1 MTTTRKCLLLLLLG
15 ALLSGLFHFQIVR
28 KAVVDLTVKTDAR
41 TTLKIYWIQEGEPFT
56 EKRMARIVLK
66 PGRQQYSF
74 RIGDLARIDSIR
86 IDPSDEKPA
95 QVTLKEVRIGQQ
107 GYSPI
112 TLQGREDL
120 TQLEVLEGV
129 EEVILEEEGITIVP
143 AGIDPQ
149 LLFSLPPL
157 SPKPEILSEAPRI
170 IFIFLL
176 VLCLAFLPSSVFA
189 GYKYIPYLVVVVLTL
204 AAVMAF
210 ISKNNM
216 HPDEYVHVAA
226 AEYYQ
231 DHILPPRIGSPEII
245 NTYSV
250 YGVSRLHSGE
260 IVYLIAGKFMKILE
274 PLHFDP
280 YLTLRLFNLLL
291 LAGLMVFAMG
301 SNDFRL
307 MALPLLISPQIWYVF
322 SYFNSDGFALFIALL
337 TGYQIAVPSSMF
349 HRYVE
354 NRSEGRA
361 FPYAVTL
368 GFLFGLLLLLK
379 QNYYFF
385 CMYLFLYF
393 VWKVIF
399 EKFPLRKENIVR
411 IGVIA
416 VLGVSLFGIFRVA
429 DYAVNDFEK
438 EQKLLEAR
446 ENFAHE
452 LFRPSTPLH
461 LKHAH
466 LQMKERGT
474 TLKYFILIDRWA
486 EKSFW
491 TSFGVY
497 GYTAITAQYAYY
509 DLVRICGALFLAL
522 VIVWTCVRGGLSGN
536 TLLGITLLSF
546 LALVVVALYLAWTD
560 NFQAQ
565 GRYFLPLIAMFSI
578 LLYKTERLLPR
589 IFFQPLLVVLFIL
602 SLYSFIFVGL
612 YDVAMYA
619 NCL

>member
-28 KAVVDLTVKTDAR
+28 KAVVDLSVRTDAR
-41 TTLKIYWIQEGEPFT
+41 TTLKIYWVQEGEPFT

-66 PGRQQYSF
+66 PGRQHYSL

-120 TQLEVLEGV
+120 AQLEVLEDV

-143 AGIDPQ
+143 AGTDPQ

-157 SPKPEILSEAPRI
+157 SPKPDILSEVPRI

-189 GYKYIPYLVVVVLTL
+189 GYNYIPYLIVVVVTL

-231 DHILPPRIGSPEII
+231 DHNLPPRIGSPEIS

-274 PLHFDP
+274 PFHFDP

-301 SNDFRL
+301 SSDFRL

-337 TGYQIAVPSSMF
+337 AGYQLAVPNSMF
-349 HRYVE
+349 HGYVA
-354 NRSEGRA
+354 NRSGGRT
-361 FPYAVTL
+361 FPYAVAL
-368 GFLFGLLLLLK
+368 GFLFALLLLLK

-385 CMYLFLYF
+385 YLYLFLYF

-399 EKFPLRKENIVR
+399 EKFPLHKENIVR

-416 VLGVSLFGIFRVA
+416 VIGVSLFGIFRVV

-452 LFRPSTPLH
+452 LFKPSTPLQR
-461 LKHAH
+461 KHAH

-474 TLKYFILIDRWA
+474 TLKYFIQIDRWP

-509 DLVRICGALFLAL
+509 DLVRICGVLFMGII
-522 VIVWTCVRGGLSGN
+522 IVWICARGGLSGN
-536 TLLGITLLSF
+536 TLLGISLFSS
-546 LALVVVALYLAWTD
+546 LVLVAAALYLAWTD

-565 GRYFLPLIAMFSI
+565 GRYFLPIIAIFSI

-589 IFFQPLLVVLFIL
+589 TLFQPLLITMFIL
-602 SLYSFIFVGL
+602 SVYSFVFVGL